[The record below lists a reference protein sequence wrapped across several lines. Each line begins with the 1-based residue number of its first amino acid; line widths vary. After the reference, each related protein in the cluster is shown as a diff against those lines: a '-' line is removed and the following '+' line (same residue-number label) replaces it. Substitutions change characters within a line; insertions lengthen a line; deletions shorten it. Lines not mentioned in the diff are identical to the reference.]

1 MYLCKQIYHTDKHRK
16 TNMAKVLVTGANKGI
31 GYGIC
36 KFLGKSGQQVIV
48 GARNSERA
56 EEAMKS
62 LKAEGVDVIGWQYV
76 NLSDNASLEQ
86 TAKEVKEKYHDLELL
101 VNNAGIPGDMEVA
114 SYESELKDVIDTVQV
129 NYVGTF
135 CLTKAL
141 TPLLSANKGRIVN
154 ITVPSEVSPYWHPMA
169 YVASKAAQN
178 AMTSIMAMEFEKN
191 NIPVEIFNIH
201 PGATTTDLNNHYTG
215 PGSHSIDVVSEKI
228 AEVINDG
235 EKHQGEFVEL
245 YPIVDEGRQFRLK
258 EYLFILPKKHCS
270 YTPLLPT
277 SSEPVWA
284 TYL

>member
-1 MYLCKQIYHTDKHRK
+1 
-16 TNMAKVLVTGANKGI
+16 MAKVLVTGANKGI

-36 KFLGKSGQQVIV
+36 KFLGKSDWQVIV

-86 TAKEVKEKYHDLELL
+86 TAKEIKEKYHDLELL

-114 SYESELKDVIDTVQV
+114 SYESELKDVIDTIQV

-154 ITVPSEVSPYWHPMA
+154 ITVPSEVKDCRGY
-169 YVASKAAQN
+169 
-178 AMTSIMAMEFEKN
+178 
-191 NIPVEIFNIH
+191 
-201 PGATTTDLNNHYTG
+201 
-215 PGSHSIDVVSEKI
+215 
-228 AEVINDG
+228 
-235 EKHQGEFVEL
+235 
-245 YPIVDEGRQFRLK
+245 
-258 EYLFILPKKHCS
+258 
-270 YTPLLPT
+270 
-277 SSEPVWA
+277 
-284 TYL
+284 